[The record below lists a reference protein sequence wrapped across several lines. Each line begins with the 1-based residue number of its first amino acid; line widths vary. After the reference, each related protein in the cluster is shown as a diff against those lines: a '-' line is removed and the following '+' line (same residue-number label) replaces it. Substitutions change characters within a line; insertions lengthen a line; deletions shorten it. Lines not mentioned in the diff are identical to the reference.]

1 MAFSSG
7 LNPSLPT
14 YRSVVTCDTRGNTP
28 AEALRSSAMSK
39 ELPVLVRLR
48 PTISSTFASEELIK
62 RSLASASADGSMVQW
77 QANAMEIEAT
87 IPVK

>member
-1 MAFSSG
+1 
-7 LNPSLPT
+7 
-14 YRSVVTCDTRGNTP
+14 
-28 AEALRSSAMSK
+28 MSK

-87 IPVK
+87 KQPFQ